1 MESYGDFQGEQEG
14 QAGQIQLKY
23 YIDVRETTEPFVDA
37 ASRGDHPL

>member
-1 MESYGDFQGEQEG
+1 MESYRDFQGKHEG

-23 YIDVRETTEPFVDA
+23 YIDVKETTEPFVDA